1 MVKEQ
6 IKIRM
11 FGEHLC
17 YLNYDVV
24 REFQSEY
31 SVVNLNSWIKEE
43 SYKDFGILLTNKDD
57 LDELKEKLQEYYY
70 ENIADWLREKIRNY
84 LLSKKKNGS

>member
-24 REFQSEY
+24 REFQGKY
-31 SVVNLNSWIKEE
+31 SIVNLNSWIKEE
-43 SYKDFGILLTNKDD
+43 SYKEFNLLLTTKDD
-57 LDELKEKLQEYYY
+57 LEDLRLILQEHYY

-84 LLSKKKNGS
+84 LLDKKKNGN